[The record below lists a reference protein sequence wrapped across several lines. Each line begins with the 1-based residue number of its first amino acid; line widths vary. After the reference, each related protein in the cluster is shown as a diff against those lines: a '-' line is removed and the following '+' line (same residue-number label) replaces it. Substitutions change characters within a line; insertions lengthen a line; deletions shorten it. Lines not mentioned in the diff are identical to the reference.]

1 MPYIDS
7 HAHLTGDNY
16 SDHDI
21 ALMRERAHK
30 AGVEKVINICTEK
43 RFLERAFALH
53 LPYNVAAVPPHDVHQ
68 TGLDDYFAYIEAN
81 IDRLVAVG
89 ETGLD
94 LVNAEGALETQII
107 WFKRH
112 IALAVKY
119 NKPLVIHCREAF
131 APFFAVLDEVG
142 YQGPLLLHCF
152 TGTMLEAEEL
162 VRRGFYISF
171 SGILTF
177 KKSEA
182 LRLVAKSVPLE
193 NILIETDAPWLAPE
207 AHRGKIN
214 EPAYV
219 TYVAETIS
227 FLKER
232 DVRETLLKNT
242 LSFFRL

>member
-21 ALMRERAHK
+21 AMMLERAHQ

-43 RFLERAFALH
+43 RFLERAFALN
-53 LPYNVAAVPPHDVHQ
+53 LPYNVAAIPPHDVHQ
-68 TGLDDYFAYIEAN
+68 AGLEEYFSYIEAH
-81 IDRLVAVG
+81 IDRLIAVG

-94 LVNAEGALETQII
+94 LVNAEGSLETQII

-131 APFFAVLDEVG
+131 DPFFAVLDDVG

-152 TGTMLEAEEL
+152 TGTEQEAQKL
-162 VRRGFYISF
+162 VHRGYYISF

-182 LRLVAKSVPLE
+182 LRLVARSVPLE
-193 NILIETDAPWLAPE
+193 RILIETDAPWLAPE
-207 AHRGKIN
+207 AHRGKSN
-214 EPAYV
+214 EPAFV
-219 TYVAETIS
+219 TYVAKTLS

-232 DVRETLLKNT
+232 DVTDSLMNNT
-242 LSFFRL
+242 LSFFRI